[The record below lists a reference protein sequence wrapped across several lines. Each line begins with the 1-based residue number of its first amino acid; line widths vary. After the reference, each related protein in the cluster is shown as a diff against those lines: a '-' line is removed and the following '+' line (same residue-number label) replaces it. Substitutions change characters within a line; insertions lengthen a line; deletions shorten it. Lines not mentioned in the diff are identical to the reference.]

1 LTGGTTGAEIPQ
13 HHAEMRRWLQAHHP
27 TFADIPIGHN
37 ENVPGTATLW
47 AGATLGALAGAER
60 AGAVMAVH
68 SNWGAPHSSCS
79 ICGALP
85 TDLHTMGAT
94 ISISTAARYCSCLA
108 IDCWRLMT

>member
-1 LTGGTTGAEIPQ
+1 
-13 HHAEMRRWLQAHHP
+13 MRQWLQAHHP

-68 SNWGAPHSSCS
+68 SNWGAPHS
-79 ICGALP
+79 L
-85 TDLHTMGAT
+85 
-94 ISISTAARYCSCLA
+94 ARYQL
-108 IDCWRLMT
+108 DCTLYGLLYGLLYDLYLHLDNVVA